1 MVKTLACLSRF
12 SHRLARSLPQLL
24 PTSFKTFEDGVESV
38 DHRPIARF
46 GSTVSDNSVF
56 LRQLFFSVVSASH

>member
-12 SHRLARSLPQLL
+12 SHRLAGSLPQLL

-46 GSTVSDNSVF
+46 GSTVSDNSV
-56 LRQLFFSVVSASH
+56 